1 MTPYSQ
7 TPGINMHKH
16 FLSFF
21 CLIVVFAL
29 TITVAKAQ
37 NADSTKTT
45 VVKKD
50 STQKKPVRKDS
61 IKAGSFNPTLSTQV
75 GNPKLNMVR
84 IRLLSDSLAG
94 LYYQFLSI
102 KKTSQNA
109 QKQLQTVNQQMQKSK
124 EGYAQFNTIQQKS
137 NQALRDSLKSIYNQH
152 NTLRQEVNVGV
163 KAIKD
168 IKIQDLLDAKNRY
181 TTSITSIKTT
191 ANFIYAFNN
200 GLNGLEASLVFA
212 DYANAISELNNP
224 QNRDLGFSLES
235 EIINL
240 VKSKITGKL
249 RKFKS
254 GKKKRFFEVV
264 SNVLRNPIT
273 QSLVSSVPAVNS
285 IYSVSNLVNNL
296 VVNHRGVNSRELLM
310 FQQGIRKYVEH
321 YDNLSAL
328 NKVLAVSNENLKV
341 KTEAL
346 RKLTNEFVKEMVV
359 SLYQSQ
365 TLETLK
371 GKSLNNILDEYYT
384 YSRVIRQIEKIEQQ
398 YSRNNQLDYNKVV
411 RDNRVGYSIIARNK
425 IEFITGEIEQISSEY
440 LAALEEYHKNI
451 VLVLM
456 SAYKLSKNTTKID
469 SKVARLNKQF
479 EQVKVNFSKKVDI
492 KAILSRMHEIPQY

>member
-1 MTPYSQ
+1 MY
-7 TPGINMHKH
+7 KY

-29 TITVAKAQ
+29 TIVVAKAQ

-45 VVKKD
+45 VVKKG
-50 STQKKPVRKDS
+50 S
-61 IKAGSFNPTLSTQV
+61 INPALSTQV

-102 KKTSQNA
+102 KKASQNT
-109 QKQLQTVNQQMQKSK
+109 QMQLQTMNQQVQKSK
-124 EGYAQFNTIQQKS
+124 EGYAQFNTSQQKS
-137 NQALRDSLKSIYNQH
+137 NRALRDSLISIYNQH

-181 TTSITSIKTT
+181 TTSIASIKTT

-212 DYANAISELNNP
+212 DYANTISDLNNP
-224 QNRDLGFSLES
+224 QNQDLGFSLES
-235 EIINL
+235 DIINL
-240 VKSKITGKL
+240 VKGKITGKL
-249 RKFKS
+249 RRFKS
-254 GKKKRFFEVV
+254 SKKKRFFEVI

-296 VVNHRGVNSRELLM
+296 VVNHRGVSSSELLM

-365 TLETLK
+365 TLEALK
-371 GKSLNNILDEYYT
+371 GKSLNNIIDEYYT

-411 RDNRVGYSIIARNK
+411 RDNRVGYSLIARNK

-440 LAALEEYHKNI
+440 MAALEEYHKNI
-451 VLVLM
+451 VLVLVG
-456 SAYKLSKNTTKID
+456 AYKLSKNTTKID
-469 SKVARLNKQF
+469 NKVTKLNKQF
-479 EQVKVNFSKKVDI
+479 EQVKLNFSKKVDI